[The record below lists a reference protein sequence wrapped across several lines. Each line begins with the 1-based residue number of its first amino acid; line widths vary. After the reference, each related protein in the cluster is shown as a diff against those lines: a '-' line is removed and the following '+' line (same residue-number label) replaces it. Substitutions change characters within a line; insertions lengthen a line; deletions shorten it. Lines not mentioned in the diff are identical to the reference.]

1 MVKGLC
7 FDDWMRKKEILKNLL
22 NYGYRAVANFHH
34 SLDFFLKQF
43 QEKNTMESYKKI
55 LENLLDDGLENSSQN
70 NLRVESDINAV
81 RIMTIHNSKGLEFP
95 IVFCPY
101 LWKPFNPRNKLG
113 FFHSEKIDQKKKQ
126 EKILSYDLSK
136 QNLYQQKIQEEQ
148 KAENRRLLYVLLT
161 RAKHQIHLY
170 YSEEYAAS
178 KKQSPFTE
186 LLEQLKKTEKFLK
199 WNQCIEQFSLDST
212 PNFEVLQFPKTVLKP
227 PKEWKRQ
234 ITTIKE
240 SYSFSSLMSQKQ
252 TTPEKSSLEETQKLI
267 PRKTINNETEFEAL
281 NEKEK
286 ISHLPS
292 GIKIGNLVHQVLDSW
307 QSPYQTQN
315 NLIRNEQTKNFIR
328 QSFLFCN

>member
-1 MVKGLC
+1 M
-7 FDDWMRKKEILKNLL
+7 
-22 NYGYRAVANFHH
+22 
-34 SLDFFLKQF
+34 
-43 QEKNTMESYKKI
+43 
-55 LENLLDDGLENSSQN
+55 
-70 NLRVESDINAV
+70 
-81 RIMTIHNSKGLEFP
+81 
-95 IVFCPY
+95 
-101 LWKPFNPRNKLG
+101 
-113 FFHSEKIDQKKKQ
+113 
-126 EKILSYDLSK
+126 
-136 QNLYQQKIQEEQ
+136 
-148 KAENRRLLYVLLT
+148 
-161 RAKHQIHLY
+161 
-170 YSEEYAAS
+170 
-178 KKQSPFTE
+178 
-186 LLEQLKKTEKFLK
+186 
-199 WNQCIEQFSLDST
+199 
-212 PNFEVLQFPKTVLKP
+212 LQFPKTVLKP

-328 QSFLFCN
+328 QQLPFFKIEKFWADTLFTLCQKSYQHLLQIDAFKTSLLEIAPQNRAGEIKFYLDLKKPELIEKIVFLTKKNPQCKVLQSLQEIVLQFTDKEFQNICVGIIDLIFLYQKKYYILDWKTNWLGERVEDYHSENLFGAMLHHNYFLQYFLYYLALEKFLIAKNSSFRIGGVFYLFVRGSSAIKLSFIVYSFSGNEFLSFF